1 MKERSSKLAVREDGL
16 GWVEKPLKGVGKAPV
31 FSPAA
36 ALRWNSSML
45 RLSPLCGKWFPPGV
59 YKFKTW
65 EEEAEWTKAQI
76 QAASLRLK

>member
-1 MKERSSKLAVREDGL
+1 MTERSFKFTVREDGL
-16 GWVEKPLKGVGKAPV
+16 GWEERPLKVVGKAPG

-45 RLSPLCGKWFPPGV
+45 RLSPLRGRWFPSGV

-65 EEEAEWTKAQI
+65 EEEAEWTKTQI

>member
-1 MKERSSKLAVREDGL
+1 MDSARLTVREDGL
-16 GWVEKPLKGVGKAPV
+16 GWVEKPLKVVGKTPEV
-31 FSPAA
+31 SPAA

-45 RLSPLCGKWFPPGV
+45 RLSPLRGRWFPPGV

-65 EEEAEWTKAQI
+65 EEEAEWTKTQI